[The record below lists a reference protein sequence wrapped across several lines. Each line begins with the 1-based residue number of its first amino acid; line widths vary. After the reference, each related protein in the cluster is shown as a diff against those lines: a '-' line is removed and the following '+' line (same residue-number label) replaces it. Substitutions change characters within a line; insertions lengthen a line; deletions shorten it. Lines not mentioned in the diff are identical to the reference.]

1 MTKPQR
7 QTLFLLSFTAIFIG
21 YLMVWL
27 PGPSAGLQFLGFE
40 MGEWTK
46 FFGLGVKRNWF
57 YLPPLTLAL
66 MLLFFTVGWQNG
78 RFQTWLFRGVAVAVS
93 QLAFPALEDLTGP
106 SQSEYLSRVAG
117 IGLVIVVAGLL
128 MLFGG
133 QKRPLRQ
140 AQRTPWLQ
148 TAAWVLMAVAGLIGL
163 IWPTLIYWE
172 VRPYASELMGVT
184 LGYGPGF
191 WLNLLGHAAV
201 LGLALVQLAKK

>member
-1 MTKPQR
+1 MTKPKT

-27 PGPSAGLQFLGFE
+27 PGPSAGLQLLGIE

-57 YLPPLTLAL
+57 YLPPITLAL
-66 MLLFFTVGWQNG
+66 MLLFFTVGWDNG

-93 QLAFPALEDLTGP
+93 LLAFPALEDLKEAATR
-106 SQSEYLSRVAG
+106 SEYLSRVVA
-117 IGLVIVVAGLL
+117 IGLVVMVAG
-128 MLFGG
+128 MLTFFRG
-133 QKRPLRQ
+133 QKR
-140 AQRTPWLQ
+140 PWLQ
-148 TAAWVLMAVAGLIGL
+148 TAGWALMAVAGLVGL

-172 VRPYASELMGVT
+172 VRPYASELIGVT

-201 LGLALVQLAKK
+201 LGLAASQLAKK

>member
-1 MTKPQR
+1 MTKPKT

-27 PGPSAGLQFLGFE
+27 PGPSAGLQLLGIE

-46 FFGLGVKRNWF
+46 FFGLGVKRYWF
-57 YLPPLTLAL
+57 YLPPITLAL
-66 MLLFFTVGWQNG
+66 MLLFFTVGWDNG

-93 QLAFPALEDLTGP
+93 LLAFPALEDLKEAATR
-106 SQSEYLSRVAG
+106 SEYLSRVVA
-117 IGLVIVVAGLL
+117 IGLVVMVAG
-128 MLFGG
+128 MLTFFRG
-133 QKRPLRQ
+133 QKR
-140 AQRTPWLQ
+140 PWLQ
-148 TAAWVLMAVAGLIGL
+148 TAGWALMAVAGLVGL

-172 VRPYASELMGVT
+172 VRPYASELIGVT

-201 LGLALVQLAKK
+201 LGLAASQLAKK